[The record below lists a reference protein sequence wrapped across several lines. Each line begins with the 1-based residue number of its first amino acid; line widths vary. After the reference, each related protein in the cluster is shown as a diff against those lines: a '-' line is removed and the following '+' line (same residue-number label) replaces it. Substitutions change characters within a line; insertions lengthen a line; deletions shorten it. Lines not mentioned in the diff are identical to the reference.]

1 MPKSGTTLPKPPGPK
16 LPGPKLPGRR
26 RTPLLSLALDR
37 TAEVPLQQQL
47 YDQVREVI
55 LAGGLAPGS
64 RLPSSRALAAELA
77 CSRNT
82 VVSAFDQLLSEGYLE
97 GHAGSGT
104 FVSRVLPEELLTLAP
119 PAGAAPAAEAPAA
132 DPLALLSPRGRALI
146 GLRRTGSGPLRAFL
160 PGAPETAEFPFD
172 VWARLH
178 SRIWRHPQA
187 ALARLGAPAGLQVLR
202 EAIARYLATFRGLAC
217 DWRQVIITAGA
228 QQSLDLMIQVLLQP
242 GDKAWVEDPGYPGLR
257 GPLIAAGAVP
267 VPVPLDDEGIL
278 VAEGRRRA
286 PKARAAIVT
295 PTHHYPLGTPMSLAR
310 RLELLEWAR
319 DAGAWILEDDYDSEY
334 RYAGR
339 PLASLLSLATQRR
352 DGKGAA
358 PARVIYIGSFSKV
371 LFPSIRL
378 GYLVV
383 PESLVDAVSDA
394 QNALGAQPTAV
405 IQPVLAAFIDE
416 GHFATHVRR
425 MRRLYAARQAALLA
439 AAERHLSE
447 FLEVSPDDA
456 GLHLVAWLKPPLAE
470 RLGDRGAAAVAEAAG
485 IALAPLSDYYAQ
497 EQPEGPPATGEA
509 RRPGLLLGYAA
520 IPEQAIERGAK
531 RLAEAF
537 RAAFSDA
544 LQES

>member
-1 MPKSGTTLPKPPGPK
+1 MRKPPA
-16 LPGPKLPGRR
+16 PKLPGRR

-37 TAEVPLQQQL
+37 AAPVPLQQQL

-64 RLPSSRALAAELA
+64 RLPSSRALATELG

-104 FVSRVLPEELLTLAP
+104 FVSRVLPEELLTLAA
-119 PAGAAPAAEAPAA
+119 PAGAAPAAAPAT
-132 DPLALLSPRGRALI
+132 DPLALLSPRGRALT

-202 EAIARYLATFRGLAC
+202 AAIARYLATFRGLAC

-228 QQSLDLMIQVLLQP
+228 QQSLDLMIQLLLEP
-242 GDKAWVEDPGYPGLR
+242 GDRAWVEDPGYPGLR
-257 GPLIAAGAVP
+257 GPLIAAGALP
-267 VPVPLDDEGIL
+267 VPVPLDDEGIR
-278 VAEGRRRA
+278 VAEGRRLA

-339 PLASLLSLATQRR
+339 PLASLLSLATQRL
-352 DGKGAA
+352 DGKGPA

-383 PESLVDAVSDA
+383 PESLVEAVSDA

-439 AAERHLSE
+439 AAERHLSA
-447 FLEVSPDDA
+447 FLEVAPDDA
-456 GLHLVAWLKPPLAE
+456 GLHLVAWLKPALAQ
-470 RLGDRGAAAVAEAAG
+470 RMGDRGAAAVAEAAG
-485 IALAPLSDYYAQ
+485 ISLTPLSDYYA
-497 EQPEGPPATGEA
+497 GPPAKGET
-509 RRPGLLLGYAA
+509 RRQGLLLGYAA
-520 IPEQAIERGAK
+520 IPEKEIERGAR
-531 RLAEAF
+531 RLAEALSG
-537 RAAFSDA
+537 AV
-544 LQES
+544 